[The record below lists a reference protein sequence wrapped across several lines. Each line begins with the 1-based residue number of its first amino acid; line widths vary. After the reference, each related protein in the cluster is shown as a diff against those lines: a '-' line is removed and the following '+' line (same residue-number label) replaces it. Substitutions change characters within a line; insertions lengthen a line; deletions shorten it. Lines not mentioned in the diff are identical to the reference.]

1 MSNYLQTVKEL
12 SACIMARTP
21 LVVLMTDER
30 DRARAALKEAANEL
44 NCELEFY
51 TDTDGFTELR
61 REEKSVESKE
71 PLAYIEDR
79 LKKKSGLCFAL
90 SDVRFLDADNSF
102 SRKTATLARLASSR
116 KSTLILVTG
125 DSVWQGLGRL
135 GMTIKLDL
143 PTQNEREK
151 QLLEFIS
158 KRKIKT
164 LDKNMIPKTATVLS
178 GYTALQLDI
187 VMNYAYKLEG
197 GFTYENLCEV
207 AMQKDKLFG
216 KNAAVT
222 RVQVGSVHVAGLNG
236 VKDWLSKKEKIFF
249 APKDALD
256 KKNINP
262 PRGILMVGVPGCGK
276 SLSAKLIADKWRLP
290 LYRFDIGSLFNKYV
304 GESEKN
310 LRMSLDYISSVS
322 PCIVWIDEI
331 EKELHSGG
339 DNDTVKRILGGL
351 LYWLQENSDRVF
363 LLATAN
369 DISKL
374 PPELFRK
381 GRFSETFFVDLPDEN
396 ERKNAINLYK
406 TLCLSFKPSESQI
419 DKLVSLSEGFSY
431 ADIEAAIKSVAEEE
445 FMSGKES
452 TFDELATAFSKTVSI
467 MSTNKKLIEDL
478 RAWGSSSAVPASGNG
493 GNK

>member
-1 MSNYLQTVKEL
+1 MSNYLQTVKGL
-12 SACIMARTP
+12 SACIAAKTP
-21 LVVLMTDER
+21 LVVLMTDEM
-30 DRARAALKEAANEL
+30 DRARAALKDVANE
-44 NCELEFY
+44 NKCELEFY

-61 REEKSVESKE
+61 REERIVESKE
-71 PLAYIEDR
+71 PLVYIEDR
-79 LKKKSGLCFAL
+79 LKKKSGLIFAL

-102 SRKTATLARLASSR
+102 SRKTAALARLASQR
-116 KSTLILVTG
+116 KSTIILVTP
-125 DSVWQGLGRL
+125 DPVWQGLGKL
-135 GMTIKLDL
+135 GMSIKLDL
-143 PTQNEREK
+143 PTQSEREK
-151 QLLEFIS
+151 QLSEFVS

-164 LDKNMIPKTATVLS
+164 LDKSMFTKTATVLS

-187 VMNYAYKLEG
+187 VMNYAYKLSG

-216 KNAAVT
+216 KNAAVS
-222 RVQVGSVHVAGLNG
+222 RVNVGNVHVAGLDG
-236 VKDWLSKKEKIFF
+236 VKDYLSKKEKIFF

-256 KKNINP
+256 EKNINP

-276 SLSAKLIADKWRLP
+276 SLSAKLIADRWRLP

-310 LRMSLDYISSVS
+310 LRISLDYISSVS

-339 DNDTVKRILGGL
+339 ENDTVKRILGGL

-406 TLCLSFKPSESQI
+406 SLCLSFKPSESQI

-452 TFDELATAFSKTVSI
+452 TFDDLTTAFSKTVSI

-478 RAWGSSSAVPASGNG
+478 RAWGSSSAIPASGNG
-493 GNK
+493 GKK